1 MYVAVVPNRGS
12 PPAILLRESYREAGK
27 TKNRTLAN
35 LSRWPAERIEQLR
48 AVLRGDQLL
57 PAAEAVEIVR
67 SLPHGHV
74 LAALGTARCIALD
87 TLLPRRAPPRRRN
100 LALALI
106 VARLLEP
113 AAKLATARM
122 LDPATASHSLG
133 EMLGLGKVA
142 AKEVYAALDWLGRE
156 QPFIEAR
163 LARRHLK
170 DGALLLYD
178 VISTY
183 LEGRCC
189 ELAQHGYSRDHR
201 GDRPQI
207 VIGLMCAADG
217 CPVAVEVFEGNTAD
231 PVTLAAQIDKL
242 KQRFKLQRVVMVGDR
257 GVLTSAR
264 IEQTLRPAG
273 LGWITALRAPAIKQ
287 LAAEGG
293 PLQPSLFDDRD
304 MPTGQARGLKA
315 HEITSPDYPG
325 ERLVVC
331 KNPLLAE
338 ERARKRAEL
347 LAATEKE
354 LALIVVRVQRAR
366 SPLHGAAAI
375 GQAVGAVLGRRHM
388 AKHFQISITD
398 DTFSFAQNPLSI
410 AAEAALDGIYVIRTN
425 LPTAQ
430 SDAAVT
436 VRAYK
441 SLSGVEHAFR
451 SLKTVDLELR
461 PVFHWTAPRVRA
473 HVLLCMLAY
482 YLQWHMRRSLA
493 PMLFDEPDLAAR
505 DAQRTSPVAKA
516 EPSPAAQ
523 RKAARKRTDPVDG
536 EPLPVHSFHTLLGD
550 LATLTRNVVRL
561 GRDRLTAILATPTQ
575 TQRRALDLLGIT
587 PTA

>member
-1 MYVAVVPNRGS
+1 
-12 PPAILLRESYREAGK
+12 
-27 TKNRTLAN
+27 
-35 LSRWPAERIEQLR
+35 
-48 AVLRGDQLL
+48 
-57 PAAEAVEIVR
+57 
-67 SLPHGHV
+67 
-74 LAALGTARCIALD
+74 
-87 TLLPRRAPPRRRN
+87 
-100 LALALI
+100 
-106 VARLLEP
+106 
-113 AAKLATARM
+113 
-122 LDPATASHSLG
+122 
-133 EMLGLGKVA
+133 MLGLGKVA

-163 LARRHLK
+163 LARRHLQ

-178 VISTY
+178 VTSTY

-201 GDRPQI
+201 SDRPQI
-207 VIGLMCAADG
+207 VIGLMCTADG

-231 PVTLAAQIDKL
+231 PLTLAAQIDKL
-242 KQRFKLQRVVMVGDR
+242 TQRFQLQRVVMVGDR
-257 GVLTSAR
+257 GLLTNAR

-273 LGWITALRAPAIKQ
+273 LDWITALRAPAIKQ
-287 LAAEGG
+287 LAVAGG

-304 MPTGQARGLKA
+304 MA
-315 HEITSPDYPG
+315 EITSPDYPG

-347 LAATEKE
+347 LAVTENE
-354 LALIVVRVQRAR
+354 LARIAARVERAR
-366 SPLHGAAAI
+366 SPLRGAAAI

-388 AKHFQISITD
+388 AKHFQIGITD
-398 DTFSFAQNPLSI
+398 ETLSFAQTPLSI
-410 AAEAALDGIYVIRTN
+410 AAEAALDGIYVVRTN
-425 LPTAQ
+425 LPAAQ
-430 SDAAVT
+430 SDAAAT

-493 PMLFDEPDLAAR
+493 PMLFDEPDPAAR
-505 DAQRTSPVAKA
+505 KTQPTSPVAKA

-523 RKAARKRTDPVDG
+523 RKAARKRTDPADG

-561 GRDRLTAILATPTQ
+561 GRDRLTAILATPTP
-575 TQRRALDLLGIT
+575 TQHRALDLLGVT
-587 PTA
+587 LAA

>member
-35 LSRWPAERIEQLR
+35 LSRWRAERIEQLR
-48 AVLRGDQLL
+48 AVLRGDKLL

-67 SLPHGHV
+67 ALPHGHV
-74 LAALGTARCIALD
+74 LD
-87 TLLPRRAPPRRRN
+87 TLLPRRAPQRRRD

-142 AKEVYAALDWLGRE
+142 AKEVYGALDWLGRE
-156 QPFIEAR
+156 QPFIEAK
-163 LARRHLK
+163 LARRHLQ

-178 VISTY
+178 VTSTY

-201 GDRPQI
+201 GDRPQV
-207 VIGLMCAADG
+207 VIGLMCTADG

-231 PVTLAAQIDKL
+231 PMTLSAQIDKL
-242 KQRFKLQRVVMVGDR
+242 KQRFLLQRVVMVGDR

-273 LGWITALRAPAIKQ
+273 LDWITALRAPAIKQ

-293 PLQPSLFDDRD
+293 PLQLSLFDDRD
-304 MPTGQARGLKA
+304 MA
-315 HEITSPDYPG
+315 EITSPDYPG

-347 LAATEKE
+347 LAVTENE
-354 LALIVVRVQRAR
+354 
-366 SPLHGAAAI
+366 
-375 GQAVGAVLGRRHM
+375 
-388 AKHFQISITD
+388 
-398 DTFSFAQNPLSI
+398 
-410 AAEAALDGIYVIRTN
+410 
-425 LPTAQ
+425 
-430 SDAAVT
+430 
-436 VRAYK
+436 
-441 SLSGVEHAFR
+441 
-451 SLKTVDLELR
+451 
-461 PVFHWTAPRVRA
+461 
-473 HVLLCMLAY
+473 
-482 YLQWHMRRSLA
+482 
-493 PMLFDEPDLAAR
+493 
-505 DAQRTSPVAKA
+505 
-516 EPSPAAQ
+516 
-523 RKAARKRTDPVDG
+523 
-536 EPLPVHSFHTLLGD
+536 
-550 LATLTRNVVRL
+550 
-561 GRDRLTAILATPTQ
+561 
-575 TQRRALDLLGIT
+575 
-587 PTA
+587 